1 MGTVG
6 LSFGSPTSGQ
16 GFDVAT
22 TVSQIQA
29 AAAAVENP
37 WNSELTSLQAQDA
50 VFTSLGTDLSTL
62 TTSLQTLTD
71 FEGVFSEK
79 EGSSSDPNTIALSSA
94 SSTATAGSHTVVVN
108 SLATTSSEVSNAITN
123 ASDTLA
129 GSITITANGKAQQID
144 VSSNSNTL
152 SSLAAAINSAG
163 AGVTATVL
171 SDSTGSRLSLV
182 STNSG
187 TAGQITLSSSLS
199 DATTGGSV
207 GFTGSQ
213 TGKDASIVVDG
224 TTLSSSS
231 NTVTNAI
238 PGVTFQLLASSV
250 SSASPVQ
257 IQITND
263 NTDIETA
270 VNNFVNA
277 YNTVAKDLTTQT
289 GKTSSGNPEP
299 LAGATIL
306 SQLQTSLSGA
316 LFAGTASGS
325 INSLEQLGI
334 SVNSDGSGTLTLDTD
349 ALDNALNNNFSDVT
363 GFFQN
368 TGSFGQSFATTL
380 NNIGAQAPNGAIFL
394 AQQQN
399 SSQETALNADIT
411 NENALLA
418 TQKTQLTTEL
428 NQANQILQAIPD
440 QLDEVNSIFDSLT
453 GINPNQQA

>member
-37 WNSELTSLQAQDA
+37 WNSQLTTLQAQDT

-62 TTSLQTLTD
+62 TTSIQALTD

-79 EGSSSDPNTIALSSA
+79 EGSSSDPNTLALSSA
-94 SSTATAGSHTVVVN
+94 TSTATAGSHTVLVN
-108 SLATTSSEVSNAITN
+108 SLATTSSEVSGTLANS
-123 ASDTLA
+123 SDTLS
-129 GSITITANGKAQQID
+129 GSVTIAVNGQSQEID
-144 VSSNSNTL
+144 VNSNSNTL
-152 SSLAAAINSAG
+152 STLASAINSAD

-171 SDSTGSRLSLV
+171 TDSSGSRLSLV
-182 STNSG
+182 SASSG
-187 TAGQITLSSSLS
+187 AAGQITLSSSLS
-199 DATTGGSV
+199 DATTGNSV
-207 GFTGSQ
+207 GFTSSQ
-213 TGKDASIVVDG
+213 SGEDASIVVDG
-224 TTLSSSS
+224 TALTSSS

-238 PGVTFQLLASSV
+238 PGVTFQLLATSASS
-250 SSASPVQ
+250 SSPVQ
-257 IQITND
+257 IQIAND
-263 NTDIETA
+263 NTDVETA

-277 YNTVAKDLTTQT
+277 YNAVAKDLATQT
-289 GKTSSGNPEP
+289 GKDASGSPEP
-299 LAGATIL
+299 LAGTTIL
-306 SQLQTSLSGA
+306 SQLHSSLSGA
-316 LFAGTASGS
+316 LFGGSASGS

-334 SVNSDGSGTLTLDTD
+334 SVNSDGSGTLTLDNDT
-349 ALDNALNNNFSDVT
+349 LESALNNSFSDVT

-368 TGSFGQSFATTL
+368 TGSFGQNFATTL
-380 NNIGAQAPNGAIFL
+380 NNLGTQAPDGAIFL

-399 SSQETALNADIT
+399 SAQERSLNTDIT

-428 NQANQILQAIPD
+428 NEANQILQSIPS
-440 QLDEVNSIFDSLT
+440 QLDEVNSVFDSVT
-453 GINPNQQA
+453 GFNPNEQA

>member
-22 TVSQIQA
+22 TVSQIQTA
-29 AAAAVENP
+29 AAAIENP
-37 WNSELTSLQAQDA
+37 WKTELTSLQAQDT

-79 EGSSSDPNTIALSSA
+79 EGSSSDIDTIALSSA
-94 SSTATAGSHTVVVN
+94 SSIATAGSHTVLVN
-108 SLATTSSEVSNAITN
+108 SLATTSSEVSDTIANAG
-123 ASDTLA
+123 DTLS
-129 GSITITANGKAQQID
+129 GSITITANGKSQQID
-144 VSSNSNTL
+144 VSSDNNTL
-152 SSLAAAINSAG
+152 SSLASAINSAG

-171 SDSTGSRLSLV
+171 SDSSGSRLSLV
-182 STNSG
+182 STSSG
-187 TAGQITLSSSLS
+187 AVGQITLSSSLS
-199 DATTGGSV
+199 DTTTGASV
-207 GFTGSQ
+207 GFTSSQ

-224 TTLSSSS
+224 TTLTSSS

-238 PGVTFQLLASSV
+238 PGVTFQLLATSV
-250 SSASPVQ
+250 SSSSPVQ

-263 NTDIETA
+263 NTDVETA
-270 VNNFVNA
+270 INNLVKA
-277 YNTVAKDLTTQT
+277 YNAVANDLTTQT
-289 GKTSSGNPEP
+289 GKDSSGNPEP
-299 LAGATIL
+299 LAGTTIL

-316 LFAGTASGS
+316 LFAGKASGS

-334 SVNSDGSGTLTLDTD
+334 SVNSDGTGTLTLDSDT
-349 ALDNALNNNFSDVT
+349 LDSALNNNFSDVT

-368 TGSFGQSFATTL
+368 TGSFGQSFTTTL
-380 NNIGAQAPNGAIFL
+380 NNLGTQAPNGAIFL

-399 SSQETALNADIT
+399 SSQETALNADVT

-418 TQKTQLTTEL
+418 TQKTQLTAEL
-428 NQANQILQAIPD
+428 NQANEILQAIPS

-453 GINPNQQA
+453 GFNPNQQA

>member
-22 TVSQIQA
+22 TVSQIQTA
-29 AAAAVENP
+29 AAAIENP
-37 WNSELTSLQAQDA
+37 WKTELTSLQAQDT

-79 EGSSSDPNTIALSSA
+79 EGSSSDIDTIALSSA
-94 SSTATAGSHTVVVN
+94 SSIATAGSHTVLVN
-108 SLATTSSEVSNAITN
+108 SLATTSSEVSDTIANAG
-123 ASDTLA
+123 DTLS
-129 GSITITANGKAQQID
+129 GSITITANGKSQQID
-144 VSSNSNTL
+144 VSSDNNTL
-152 SSLAAAINSAG
+152 SSLASAINSAG

-171 SDSTGSRLSLV
+171 SDSSGSRLSLV
-182 STNSG
+182 STSSG
-187 TAGQITLSSSLS
+187 AVGQITLSSSLS
-199 DATTGGSV
+199 DTTTGASV
-207 GFTGSQ
+207 GFTSSQ

-224 TTLSSSS
+224 TTLTSSS

-238 PGVTFQLLASSV
+238 PGVTFQLLATSV
-250 SSASPVQ
+250 SSSSPVQ

-263 NTDIETA
+263 NTDVETA
-270 VNNFVNA
+270 INNLVKA
-277 YNTVAKDLTTQT
+277 YNAVANDLTTQT
-289 GKTSSGNPEP
+289 GKDSSGNPEP
-299 LAGATIL
+299 LAGTTIL

-316 LFAGTASGS
+316 LFAGKASGS

-334 SVNSDGSGTLTLDTD
+334 SVNSDGSGTLTLDSDT
-349 ALDNALNNNFSDVT
+349 LDSALNNHFSDVT
-363 GFFQN
+363 GFFQD

-380 NNIGAQAPNGAIFL
+380 NNLGTQAPNGAIFL

-399 SSQETALNADIT
+399 SSQETALNADVT

-418 TQKTQLTTEL
+418 TQKTQLTAEL
-428 NQANQILQAIPD
+428 NQANEILQAIPS

-453 GINPNQQA
+453 GFNPNQQA

>member
-29 AAAAVENP
+29 AAGAIENP
-37 WNSELTSLQAQDA
+37 WNSELTALQAQDT

-62 TTSLQTLTD
+62 TSSLQSLTD

-79 EGSSSDPNTIALSSA
+79 EGSSSDTNTIALGSA
-94 SSTATAGSHTVVVN
+94 SSSATAGSHTVVVN
-108 SLATTSSEVSNAITN
+108 SLATTSSEVSDTITN
-123 ASDTLA
+123 AQDTLS
-129 GSITITANGKAQQID
+129 GSITITANGQSQQID

-152 SSLAAAINSAG
+152 ASLASAINAAD

-182 STNSG
+182 STSSG
-187 TAGQITLSSSLS
+187 AAGQITLSSSLS
-199 DATTGGSV
+199 DATTGASV
-207 GFTGSQ
+207 GFTTSQ

-224 TTLSSSS
+224 TTLTSSS

-238 PGVTFQLLASSV
+238 PGVTFQLLAASASS
-250 SSASPVQ
+250 SSPVQ

-263 NTDIETA
+263 NTDVETA
-270 VNNFVNA
+270 VSNFVKA
-277 YNTVAKDLTTQT
+277 YNAVANDLTTQT
-289 GKTSSGNPEP
+289 GKDSSGNPEP
-299 LAGATIL
+299 LAGTTTL

-349 ALDNALNNNFSDVT
+349 TLDDALNNNFSDVT

-368 TGSFGQSFATTL
+368 SGSFGQSFATTL
-380 NNIGAQAPNGAIFL
+380 NNLGTQAPNGAIFL

-399 SSQETALNADIT
+399 SSQEAALNSDIT

-428 NQANQILQAIPD
+428 NQANQILQAIPS

-453 GINPNQQA
+453 GFNPNQQA